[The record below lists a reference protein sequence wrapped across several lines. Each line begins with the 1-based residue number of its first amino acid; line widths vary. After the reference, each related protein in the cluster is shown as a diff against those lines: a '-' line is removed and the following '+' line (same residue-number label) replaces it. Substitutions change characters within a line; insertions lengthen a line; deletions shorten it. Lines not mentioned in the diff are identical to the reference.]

1 MITLMTK
8 RLIVGMILLA
18 GVAFLS
24 TGSVFA
30 SEDAK
35 PWESMTRFRGEDSFS
50 AQELDM
56 SKEDFHVYRN
66 ETREQHRQSRLEQR
80 EERLMVAV
88 ERGCI
93 TESEML
99 EKMQTRKGRFSK

>member
-1 MITLMTK
+1 MTK
-8 RLIVGMILLA
+8 KLVVGMTLLA
-18 GVAFLS
+18 GIAFLS
-24 TGSVFA
+24 TGSAFA
-30 SEDAK
+30 SEGEK

-50 AQELDM
+50 AQEVSM

-66 ETREQHRQSRLEQR
+66 ETREQHRQSRLEER
-80 EERLMVAV
+80 EERLMAAV

-99 EKMQTRKGRFSK
+99 ERMQARNGRFLK